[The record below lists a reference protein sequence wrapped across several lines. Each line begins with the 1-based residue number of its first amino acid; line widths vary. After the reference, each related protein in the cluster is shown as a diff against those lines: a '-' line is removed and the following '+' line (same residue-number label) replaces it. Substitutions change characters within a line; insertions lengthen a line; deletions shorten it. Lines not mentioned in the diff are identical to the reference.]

1 MRNPPY
7 LLTHSIIRSFT
18 NSFIMNSPQGANRRN
33 FIKETLATAAGLVVL
48 PSLPI
53 ETIGAPA
60 ILRSGTL
67 GSDTMPVAASRIR
80 FAVIGI
86 NHGHINSQV
95 EAVIRGGG
103 EFVSFYAKEPD
114 LSTPFAKRFPQ
125 AKQVKSDNEILDDKS
140 IQLVLTSG
148 IPEDRAPLGI
158 RVMKAGKDFMT
169 DKPGITTLEQLAQ
182 VRKVQKETKRIYS
195 IMYSERL
202 ENRAT
207 VKAGELVKSG
217 AIGNVIQ
224 TIGLGPHR
232 MTPKSRPDWFFD
244 KKKFGGIICDI
255 GSHQFDQFLFF
266 TGSKKADVVASQVG
280 NVHFPQYPKFEDF
293 GDVMLRGDGGMGY
306 IRVDW
311 FTPDG
316 LKSWGDGRLTILGT
330 EGFIELRKNV
340 DPAGR
345 EGGNHLIITDNKESR
360 YIDCSKEPLPYGEQL
375 VNDVL
380 NRTETAMSQ
389 EHCFLATELALKAQ
403 KQAQVVNLKK

>member
-1 MRNPPY
+1 M
-7 LLTHSIIRSFT
+7 
-18 NSFIMNSPQGANRRN
+18 
-33 FIKETLATAAGLVVL
+33 ATAAGLVLL
-48 PSLPI
+48 PALPVD
-53 ETIGAPA
+53 TMGAPA
-60 ILRSGTL
+60 ILRTGSL
-67 GSDTMPVAASRIR
+67 GSEAAPAGAARIR

-86 NHGHINSQV
+86 NHGHIYSQV
-95 EAVIRGGG
+95 DAVIRGGG
-103 EFVSFYAKEPD
+103 ELVSFFAKEAD
-114 LSTPFAKRFPQ
+114 LSAAFAKRFPQ

-140 IQLVLTSG
+140 VQLVLTSG
-148 IPEDRAPLGI
+148 IPAERAPLGV

-169 DKPGITTLEQLAQ
+169 DKPGITTLGQLAE
-182 VRKVQKETKRIYS
+182 VRRVQKETKRIYS

-207 VKAGELVKSG
+207 IKAGELVKSG
-217 AIGNVIQ
+217 AIGHVIQ

-244 KKKFGGIICDI
+244 KAQFGGIICDI

-266 TGSKKADVVASQVG
+266 TGSKKADIVAAQVG

-311 FTPDG
+311 FSPDG

-330 EGFIELRKNV
+330 DGFIEIRKNI
-340 DPAGR
+340 DPGGR
-345 EGGNHLIITDNKESR
+345 EGGNHLFVTDNKETR
-360 YIDCSKEPLPYGEQL
+360 YIDCSKEPLPYGEHL

-403 KQAQVVNLKK
+403 KQAQMVNLKK